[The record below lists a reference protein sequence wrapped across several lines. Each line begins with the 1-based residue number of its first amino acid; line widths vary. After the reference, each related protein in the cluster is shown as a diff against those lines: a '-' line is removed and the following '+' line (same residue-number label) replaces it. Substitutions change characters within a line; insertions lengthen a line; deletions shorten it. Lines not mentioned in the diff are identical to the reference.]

1 MDFPSTKSVHEQSD
15 STGPQESSPAA
26 PSAAAATFERQLSE
40 IANSDGGGGA
50 MPAASALQSAQSTW
64 VLIGRQG
71 KHLLY
76 SEDARLIS
84 GLEKALIGN
93 PTHRNAGDYLT
104 SLRSF
109 GGWLFANNK
118 TSIVA
123 RLNDPSLTHDAR
135 EFEKRRPSNILAALN
150 HLRTFQSTGGV
161 TVTARTELNPH
172 PQDAD
177 LINEYKKETATSTGR
192 MYATALRSFGHYLRE
207 NNKKGIATRLSGGAL
222 DEDVKS
228 YKKGAGA
235 DSRIG
240 AALAQLRKSQAGA
253 KAMEPERHIDPKDAA
268 LMESM
273 QVGDAAAQ
281 HSASQQAGSWS
292 EELNHLRTFQSTGGV
307 TVTARTELN
316 PHPQDADL
324 INEYKKETATSTG
337 RMYATALR
345 SFGHYLRENNKKGI
359 ATRLSGGALDEDINS
374 YKKGAG
380 ADSRIGAALA
390 QLRKSQA
397 GANAMELERH
407 IDPKDAALM
416 ESMQVGDAAAQ
427 HSASQQAGSW
437 PEEFLPAEGHD
448 QDLGRMD
455 EPGPSSSAP
464 QPAQSTGI
472 LRGRRKPLYSE
483 DAPLI
488 SGLEEALRSGNAAER
503 TAKDLVGPLR
513 AFGRWLLANNKT
525 SIVDRLEKESL
536 TDDAREFIEKG
547 KGSRLLIRSIG
558 LLRTFQ
564 STGGVTVTATTEL
577 NPYLQDAALIIEY
590 QNEAATS
597 TGGVYATALRSFGH
611 HLRENN
617 KKGIATRLSGGALDE
632 DVEAYK
638 KDFGGIRTIDA
649 ALGQLR
655 KSQAGAKAMER
666 ERYISPGP
674 DPEGAAL
681 MEPRRAGDAAA
692 QHSSQEVGSWPE
704 KLLPAER
711 HEQDLVLGLMDEP
724 GPSSSLEPVA
734 RHDQASDPGDSIRP
748 LNWRRDGQQF
758 SEEPMAALARSN
770 LPPSEEILINDEQ
783 DAAELRPA
791 KRPRTLDNPQ
801 GLAIERLL
809 SEIAA
814 TPAPTHQQGASPWHA
829 QPMMQASGHEDAT
842 APHAAATYVAGAA
855 AQHSAPQVA
864 VSRPLVLPE
873 GHDRDLRLMGKDGP
887 SWPEVPPGQAQDIV
901 QAGRQQPAWSASTW
915 SPQMPLDFDWSMWP
929 TLEAAPAPAARAR
942 SGTYGGLESLVHLDA
957 PTPSELRDDAHF
969 APAPAA
975 RARSDTYGGLESLVH
990 LDAPTPSELRDD
1002 AHFAPAP
1009 AVRARSG
1016 TYGGLESLVH
1026 LDAPTP
1032 SELRD
1037 DAHFAPAPAARA
1049 RSDTYGG
1056 LESLVHL
1063 DAPTPS
1069 ELRDDAH
1076 FAPAPAAR
1084 ARSDTYGGLESLVH
1098 LDAPTPSELRDD
1110 AHFAAA
1116 PFARARSDAYRG
1128 FPLVD
1133 LTAPTPS
1140 ESRDDA
1146 NSVRPF
1152 PSTSANAQIG
1162 ALDPTVS
1169 SHGHGL
1175 VLDDT
1180 EWLGD
1185 QHIDRDYGL
1194 QEQDLQRNDPD
1205 LAARTRFVNPLI
1217 ALNYLRSNDDGV
1229 VLTEFQRI
1237 VYDDNGNDT
1246 ADFLFLPVIN
1256 GNPEDPNSRGN
1267 HWSLLFVDRSDRWRP
1282 VAYHYDSYGGLNNRD
1297 AAHLARRLNLP
1308 LELADM
1314 AQQQNTYDCGVF
1326 VVDGTRELVRQLAQG
1341 WEPDQLNLSNVVANR
1356 QALQNRLRG

>member
-222 DEDVKS
+222 DEDVNS

-253 KAMEPERHIDPKDAA
+253 KAMEPERHFDPKDAA

-855 AQHSAPQVA
+855 AQHSAPQGA

-873 GHDRDLRLMGKDGP
+873 GYDRDLRLMGKDGP

-975 RARSDTYGGLESLVH
+975 
-990 LDAPTPSELRDD
+990 
-1002 AHFAPAP
+1002 
-1009 AVRARSG
+1009 RARSG

>member
-222 DEDVKS
+222 DEDVNS

-268 LMESM
+268 LMDSM

-829 QPMMQASGHEDAT
+829 QPMMQASVHEDAT

-855 AQHSAPQVA
+855 AQHSAPQGA

-873 GHDRDLRLMGKDGP
+873 GYDRDLRLMGKDGP

-975 RARSDTYGGLESLVH
+975 RARSD
-990 LDAPTPSELRDD
+990 
-1002 AHFAPAP
+1002 
-1009 AVRARSG
+1009 

-1256 GNPEDPNSRGN
+1256 GNPEDP
-1267 HWSLLFVDRSDRWRP
+1267 
-1282 VAYHYDSYGGLNNRD
+1282 SYAGKWVMTD
-1297 AAHLARRLNLP
+1297 
-1308 LELADM
+1308 
-1314 AQQQNTYDCGVF
+1314 
-1326 VVDGTRELVRQLAQG
+1326 
-1341 WEPDQLNLSNVVANR
+1341 
-1356 QALQNRLRG
+1356 

>member
-222 DEDVKS
+222 DEDVNS

-240 AALAQLRKSQAGA
+240 AALTQLRKSQAGA

-801 GLAIERLL
+801 GLAIERQL

-855 AQHSAPQVA
+855 AQHSAPQGA

-873 GHDRDLRLMGKDGP
+873 GYDRDLRLMGKDGP

-929 TLEAAPAPAARAR
+929 TLEAAPAPAA
-942 SGTYGGLESLVHLDA
+942 
-957 PTPSELRDDAHF
+957 
-969 APAPAA
+969 
-975 RARSDTYGGLESLVH
+975 
-990 LDAPTPSELRDD
+990 
-1002 AHFAPAP
+1002 
-1009 AVRARSG
+1009 RARSG

-1341 WEPDQLNLSNVVANR
+1341 REPDQLNLSNVVANR
-1356 QALQNRLRG
+1356 QALQNRLRVDVAVGG

>member
-222 DEDVKS
+222 DEDVNS

-253 KAMEPERHIDPKDAA
+253 KAMEPERHFDPKDAA

-748 LNWRRDGQQF
+748 LNWRQDGQQF

-855 AQHSAPQVA
+855 AQHSAPQGA

-873 GHDRDLRLMGKDGP
+873 GYDRDLRLMGKDGP

-1009 AVRARSG
+1009 AARARSD

-1037 DAHFAPAPAARA
+1037 DAHFAPAPGASGCAHAVRIARRCSLCAGA
-1049 RSDTYGG
+1049 RCQGSDTYGG

-1084 ARSDTYGGLESLVH
+1084 ARSGTTAVLSH
-1098 LDAPTPSELRDD
+1098 WCIWMRPRRPTPTAVLSHWCIWMRPRRPNYATMLTLR
-1110 AHFAAA
+1110 
-1116 PFARARSDAYRG
+1116 RR
-1128 FPLVD
+1128 PLPGLAQTPTAVLSHWCIWMRPRRPSCATM
-1133 LTAPTPS
+1133 LTLRRRLLPGLAQTPT
-1140 ESRDDA
+1140 A
-1146 NSVRPF
+1146 VF
-1152 PSTSANAQIG
+1152 
-1162 ALDPTVS
+1162 
-1169 SHGHGL
+1169 
-1175 VLDDT
+1175 
-1180 EWLGD
+1180 
-1185 QHIDRDYGL
+1185 
-1194 QEQDLQRNDPD
+1194 
-1205 LAARTRFVNPLI
+1205 
-1217 ALNYLRSNDDGV
+1217 
-1229 VLTEFQRI
+1229 
-1237 VYDDNGNDT
+1237 
-1246 ADFLFLPVIN
+1246 
-1256 GNPEDPNSRGN
+1256 
-1267 HWSLLFVDRSDRWRP
+1267 HWSI
-1282 VAYHYDSYGGLNNRD
+1282 
-1297 AAHLARRLNLP
+1297 
-1308 LELADM
+1308 
-1314 AQQQNTYDCGVF
+1314 
-1326 VVDGTRELVRQLAQG
+1326 
-1341 WEPDQLNLSNVVANR
+1341 
-1356 QALQNRLRG
+1356 

>member
-1 MDFPSTKSVHEQSD
+1 
-15 STGPQESSPAA
+15 
-26 PSAAAATFERQLSE
+26 
-40 IANSDGGGGA
+40 

-109 GGWLFANNK
+109 GGWLLANNK

-222 DEDVKS
+222 DEDVNS

-855 AQHSAPQVA
+855 AQHSAPQGA

-873 GHDRDLRLMGKDGP
+873 GYDRDLRLMGKDGP

-942 SGTYGGLESLVHLDA
+942 SG
-957 PTPSELRDDAHF
+957 
-969 APAPAA
+969 
-975 RARSDTYGGLESLVH
+975 
-990 LDAPTPSELRDD
+990 
-1002 AHFAPAP
+1002 
-1009 AVRARSG
+1009 
-1016 TYGGLESLVH
+1016 
-1026 LDAPTP
+1026 
-1032 SELRD
+1032 
-1037 DAHFAPAPAARA
+1037 
-1049 RSDTYGG
+1049 
-1056 LESLVHL
+1056 
-1063 DAPTPS
+1063 
-1069 ELRDDAH
+1069 
-1076 FAPAPAAR
+1076 
-1084 ARSDTYGGLESLVH
+1084 TYGGLESLVH

>member
-222 DEDVKS
+222 DEDVNS

-268 LMESM
+268 LMDSM

-829 QPMMQASGHEDAT
+829 QPMMQASVHEDAT

-855 AQHSAPQVA
+855 AQHSAPQGA

-873 GHDRDLRLMGKDGP
+873 GYDRDLRLMGKDGP

-975 RARSDTYGGLESLVH
+975 RARSD
-990 LDAPTPSELRDD
+990 
-1002 AHFAPAP
+1002 
-1009 AVRARSG
+1009 

>member
-222 DEDVKS
+222 DEDVNS

-253 KAMEPERHIDPKDAA
+253 KAMEPERHFDPKDAA

-855 AQHSAPQVA
+855 AQHSAPQGA

-873 GHDRDLRLMGKDGP
+873 GYDRDLRLMGKDGP

-1009 AVRARSG
+1009 AARARSG